1 MQTPTP
7 TTPLTLTAFA
17 GGRRLATGTIDEIA
31 RALAGFDAGYEPIL
45 VFDDATG
52 AQVDAPQ
59 PAGTR
64 ALSAPHARSTTIT
77 RSAAGTPA
85 ASKRDSAP
93 PPAVGRPRLGVVARE
108 ITLLPRHWEWLAEQP
123 GGASAALRR
132 LVDEARRTRS
142 GSHARR
148 LAKERTYR
156 FMSAIAGHLPGF
168 EEAARAL
175 FGQGSDAAT
184 AFTERI
190 AAWPPDVRAYLVES
204 SRGAFDT
211 DPE

>member
-1 MQTPTP
+1 MATPPP
-7 TTPLTLTAFA
+7 TRFTAFI
-17 GGRRLATGTIDEIA
+17 GGRRLVTGTVDDIA
-31 RALAGFDAGYEPIL
+31 RALAGFDPGYEAVL

-52 AQVDAPQ
+52 APVDAPQ
-59 PAGTR
+59 PATR
-64 ALSAPHARSTTIT
+64 PLPATDAPSPATTKS
-77 RSAAGTPA
+77 RAGAPA
-85 ASKRDSAP
+85 AAKRSSAP

-108 ITLLPRHWEWLAEQP
+108 ITLLPRHWEWLATQP

-132 LVDEARRTRS
+132 LVDEARRTQS
-142 GSHARR
+142 GRQVRR
-148 LAKERTYR
+148 LAKERAYR

-175 FGQGSDAAT
+175 FGEGAGAAT

-190 AAWPPDVRAYLVES
+190 ADWPPDIRAYLTNL

-211 DPE
+211 DPDQP

>member
-1 MQTPTP
+1 METP
-7 TTPLTLTAFA
+7 TTPTRFTAFV
-17 GGRRLATGTIDEIA
+17 GGRRLTTGTLDDIA

-52 AQVDAPQ
+52 TPVDAPQ
-59 PAGTR
+59 PA
-64 ALSAPHARSTTIT
+64 AARVLPTTDT
-77 RSAAGTPA
+77 GTPA
-85 ASKRDSAP
+85 AAVRGSAP

-108 ITLLPRHWEWLAEQP
+108 ITLLPRHWEWLATQP

-142 GSHARR
+142 GSQARR
-148 LAKERTYR
+148 LAKERAYR

-175 FGQGSDAAT
+175 FGHGSDAAT
-184 AFTERI
+184 AFTDRI
-190 AAWPPDVRAYLVES
+190 AAWPPDIRAYLADL

-211 DPE
+211 SAE